1 MIVADVNVVAYCL
14 IEGRKP
20 KPRAGSEVWTP
31 TGGSPTFGATNS

>member
-20 KPRAGSEVWTP
+20 KPRAGSP
-31 TGGSPTFGATNS
+31 NLGATNS